1 MGEMG
6 YAGKPP
12 GAGFA
17 LKISRMPA
25 LPSRGMTDEKVRVL
39 MSCALTVTL
48 VAVGLYVLIGG
59 PGGLDLQRLAGG
71 WIGTAVGY
79 WLR

>member
-1 MGEMG
+1 
-6 YAGKPP
+6 
-12 GAGFA
+12 
-17 LKISRMPA
+17 
-25 LPSRGMTDEKVRVL
+25 

-59 PGGLDLQRLAGG
+59 HGGLDLQRLAGG